1 MFSTFWSI
9 CRVRVLSLAILSQ
22 SWAAWSPS
30 WLAWISRAAIFSYMF
45 KKEAVVVCHSSI
57 IQDQPLN
64 SDFWVLELTWDQCH
78 YLPFGHTPVILRL
91 LLQQLPADRFLLL
104 FYATLSLQL
113 AELQILKALSGRLQC
128 LHLLQTH
135 TCTDGQRDGEGK
147 TEADEQMGET
157 NKQTDKCSSM
167 TCRRRSLR
175 LPNNVCCME
184 HTFFNASPEK
194 NISYI
199 SSVWCLLVI
208 KCTKIQNN

>member
-1 MFSTFWSI
+1 
-9 CRVRVLSLAILSQ
+9 
-22 SWAAWSPS
+22 
-30 WLAWISRAAIFSYMF
+30 MF
-45 KKEAVVVCHSSI
+45 KKVVCHSSI

-64 SDFWVLELTWDQCH
+64 TDFWVLQLTWDQCH

-91 LLQQLPADRFLLL
+91 LLQQLPADRLLLL

-167 TCRRRSLR
+167 TCWRRSLR

-184 HTFFNASPEK
+184 HTFFQC
-194 NISYI
+194 ISWKKHFIHILCLVLTGYKVYKDTKQLGDSI
-199 SSVWCLLVI
+199 SSLPYQWI
-208 KCTKIQNN
+208 SEEI